1 MNLLKKINNEE
12 RSNKNS
18 NFINVARGSIIAMT
32 ITLVCL
38 VIFSVIL
45 ANTEVAESTIN
56 PVIILVTAVSIFVG
70 SIMSVSR
77 ISKRGIING
86 GIVGMIYFLAI
97 YILSGIVN
105 SNFSIN
111 ISGIILI
118 ICGILAGMLGGIVGV
133 NIKKW
138 KK

>member
-18 NFINVARGSIIAMT
+18 NFINVARGSIIAIT

-38 VIFSVIL
+38 VIFSGIL

-77 ISKRGIING
+77 ISKRGIIN
-86 GIVGMIYFLAI
+86 
-97 YILSGIVN
+97 
-105 SNFSIN
+105 
-111 ISGIILI
+111 
-118 ICGILAGMLGGIVGV
+118 C
-133 NIKKW
+133 
-138 KK
+138 

>member
-18 NFINVARGSIIAMT
+18 NFINVARGSIMAIT

-45 ANTEVAESTIN
+45 ANTEVAESAIN

-118 ICGILAGMLGGIVGV
+118 FCGILAGMLGGIVGV
-133 NIKKW
+133 NIKK
-138 KK
+138 

>member
-18 NFINVARGSIIAMT
+18 NFINVARGSIIAIT

-77 ISKRGIING
+77 ISKKGIING

-133 NIKKW
+133 NIKK
-138 KK
+138 

>member
-1 MNLLKKINNEE
+1 MKKE
-12 RSNKNS
+12 SNKNS
-18 NFINVARGSIIAMT
+18 NFINVARGSIIAIT

-138 KK
+138 KN

>member
-18 NFINVARGSIIAMT
+18 NFINVARGSIIAIT

-138 KK
+138 KN

>member
-18 NFINVARGSIIAMT
+18 NFINVARGSIIAIT

-38 VIFSVIL
+38 VIFSGIL

>member
-18 NFINVARGSIIAMT
+18 NFINVARGSIIAIT

-133 NIKKW
+133 NKK
-138 KK
+138 K

>member
-18 NFINVARGSIIAMT
+18 NFINVARGSIIAIT

-45 ANTEVAESTIN
+45 SNTEVAESTIN

-133 NIKKW
+133 NIKK
-138 KK
+138 

>member
-18 NFINVARGSIIAMT
+18 NFINVARGSIIAIT

-77 ISKRGIING
+77 ILKRGIING

-118 ICGILAGMLGGIVGV
+118 ICGILAGMLGGIVCV
-133 NIKKW
+133 NIKK
-138 KK
+138 

>member
-18 NFINVARGSIIAMT
+18 NFINVARGSIIAIT

-77 ISKRGIING
+77 ILKRGIING

>member
-18 NFINVARGSIIAMT
+18 NFINVARGSIIAIT

-97 YILSGIVN
+97 YILSGMVN

-133 NIKKW
+133 NIKK
-138 KK
+138 

>member
-18 NFINVARGSIIAMT
+18 NFINVARGSIIAIT

-77 ISKRGIING
+77 ISKKGIING

>member
-18 NFINVARGSIIAMT
+18 NFINVARGSIIAIT

-56 PVIILVTAVSIFVG
+56 PVIILVTVVSIFVG

>member
-18 NFINVARGSIIAMT
+18 NFINVARGSIMAIT

-133 NIKKW
+133 NIKK
-138 KK
+138 

>member
-18 NFINVARGSIIAMT
+18 NFINVARGSIIAIT

-105 SNFSIN
+105 SNFLIN

-133 NIKKW
+133 NIKK
-138 KK
+138 

>member
-18 NFINVARGSIIAMT
+18 NFINVVRGSIIAIT

-56 PVIILVTAVSIFVG
+56 PVIILVTAASIFVG

-97 YILSGIVN
+97 YILSGIIN

-111 ISGIILI
+111 VSGIILI
-118 ICGILAGMLGGIVGV
+118 ICGILSGMLGGIVGV
-133 NIKKW
+133 NIKK
-138 KK
+138 

>member
-18 NFINVARGSIIAMT
+18 NFINVARGSIIAIT

-77 ISKRGIING
+77 ILKRGIING

-133 NIKKW
+133 NIKK
-138 KK
+138 

>member
-18 NFINVARGSIIAMT
+18 NFINVARGSIIAIT

-86 GIVGMIYFLAI
+86 GIVAMIYFLAI

-133 NIKKW
+133 NIKK
-138 KK
+138 

>member
-18 NFINVARGSIIAMT
+18 NFINVARGSIIAIT

-45 ANTEVAESTIN
+45 VNTEVAESTIN

-133 NIKKW
+133 NIKK
-138 KK
+138 

>member
-18 NFINVARGSIIAMT
+18 NFINVARGSIIAIT

>member
-18 NFINVARGSIIAMT
+18 NFINVARGSIIAIT

-45 ANTEVAESTIN
+45 ANTEVAESAIN

-133 NIKKW
+133 NIKK
-138 KK
+138 

>member
-18 NFINVARGSIIAMT
+18 NFINVARGSIIAIT

-56 PVIILVTAVSIFVG
+56 PVIILVTAVSILVG

>member
-18 NFINVARGSIIAMT
+18 NFINVARGSIIAIT
-32 ITLVCL
+32 ITLACL

-133 NIKKW
+133 NIKK
-138 KK
+138 

>member
-18 NFINVARGSIIAMT
+18 NFINVARGSIIAIT

-118 ICGILAGMLGGIVGV
+118 ICGISAGMLGGIVGV

>member
-12 RSNKNS
+12 RSNKHS
-18 NFINVARGSIIAMT
+18 NFINVARGSIIAIT

-133 NIKKW
+133 NIKK
-138 KK
+138 

>member
-18 NFINVARGSIIAMT
+18 NFINVARGSIMAIT

-45 ANTEVAESTIN
+45 ANTEVAESAIN

>member
-18 NFINVARGSIIAMT
+18 NFINVARGSIMAIT

-45 ANTEVAESTIN
+45 ANTEVAESAIN

-118 ICGILAGMLGGIVGV
+118 ISGILAGMLGGIVGV

>member
-18 NFINVARGSIIAMT
+18 NFINVARGSIIAIT
-32 ITLVCL
+32 ITSVCL

-133 NIKKW
+133 NIKK
-138 KK
+138 

>member
-18 NFINVARGSIIAMT
+18 NFINVARGSIIAIT

-38 VIFSVIL
+38 VIFSGIL

-133 NIKKW
+133 NIKK
-138 KK
+138 

>member
-18 NFINVARGSIIAMT
+18 NFINVARGSIIAIT

-38 VIFSVIL
+38 VIFSGIL

-97 YILSGIVN
+97 YILSGKVN
-105 SNFSIN
+105 SNFSKKN
-111 ISGIILI
+111 SGIILI

>member
-18 NFINVARGSIIAMT
+18 NFINVARGSIIAIT

-45 ANTEVAESTIN
+45 ANTEVAESAIN
-56 PVIILVTAVSIFVG
+56 PVINLVTAVSIFVG

-133 NIKKW
+133 NIKK
-138 KK
+138 

>member
-18 NFINVARGSIIAMT
+18 NFINVARGSIIAIT

-133 NIKKW
+133 NIKK
-138 KK
+138 

>member
-18 NFINVARGSIIAMT
+18 NFINVARGSIMAIT

-45 ANTEVAESTIN
+45 ANTEVAESAIN

-133 NIKKW
+133 NIKK
-138 KK
+138 

>member
-18 NFINVARGSIIAMT
+18 NFINVARGSIMAIT

-77 ISKRGIING
+77 ILKRGIING

-133 NIKKW
+133 NIKK
-138 KK
+138 

>member
-1 MNLLKKINNEE
+1 MN
-12 RSNKNS
+12 
-18 NFINVARGSIIAMT
+18 
-32 ITLVCL
+32 
-38 VIFSVIL
+38 
-45 ANTEVAESTIN
+45 
-56 PVIILVTAVSIFVG
+56 
-70 SIMSVSR
+70 
-77 ISKRGIING
+77 GIIFKIIKVKQNDK
-86 GIVGMIYFLAI
+86 YFLAI

>member
-18 NFINVARGSIIAMT
+18 NFINVARGSIIAIT

-45 ANTEVAESTIN
+45 AHTEVAESTIN
-56 PVIILVTAVSIFVG
+56 PVIILVTVVSIFVG

-133 NIKKW
+133 NIKK
-138 KK
+138 

>member
-18 NFINVARGSIIAMT
+18 NFINVARGSIIAIT

-56 PVIILVTAVSIFVG
+56 PVIILVTAVSIFVR

-133 NIKKW
+133 NIKK
-138 KK
+138 

>member
-18 NFINVARGSIIAMT
+18 NFINVARGSIIAIT

-118 ICGILAGMLGGIVGV
+118 ICGILAGVLGGIVGV
-133 NIKKW
+133 NIKK
-138 KK
+138 

>member
-18 NFINVARGSIIAMT
+18 NFINVARGSIIAIT

-45 ANTEVAESTIN
+45 ANTEVAESAIN